1 MSQSRA
7 HSEGL
12 GLFSEFTAKETIEM
26 ASEKPMKFGLMN
38 LFPYADERGPDQ
50 LFQEALEEIVFAEK
64 MGFDSVWLAEHH
76 FSRYSIMP
84 NPLMMAAAIAQR
96 TKRIRIGTAVVIA
109 PLYDPLRL
117 AEDIALVDC
126 LSDGR
131 IDIGY
136 GRGYQP
142 LEFNGF
148 GVDQGE
154 ATGRMNEIIDI
165 LKLAWTQET
174 FSYSGEYYNYK
185 DISIYPR
192 PKQRPHPPIWR
203 AAVSPDSFR
212 FAAEHGQAVLTSPNL
227 TPAPILREL
236 FAGYRQT
243 LRDHGYNDQN
253 FDFPFMQQTYVGVS
267 DEDAYN
273 TPKKGAE
280 WFVKTL
286 SKLLPGG
293 ENVPSGYESY
303 TAFKQAATEFDYDA
317 AFAKGVNFGT
327 ADKIRHRIETMR
339 DEVGMN
345 HYLGWFSV
353 GGMPHDTVMQ
363 SIERFA
369 KEVIPHFR

>member
-1 MSQSRA
+1 
-7 HSEGL
+7 
-12 GLFSEFTAKETIEM
+12 M
-26 ASEKPMKFGLMN
+26 ASQRPMKFGLMN
-38 LFPYADERGPDQ
+38 LFPYADERGPEQ
-50 LFQEALEEIVFAEK
+50 LFKEALEEIILAEEL
-64 MGFDSVWLAEHH
+64 GFDSVWLAEHH

-84 NPLMMAAAIAQR
+84 NPLMMATAIAQR

-117 AEDIALVDC
+117 AEDIALADC

-142 LEFNGF
+142 LEFAGF
-148 GVDQGE
+148 GIDQSE

-165 LKLAWTQET
+165 LKLAWTQDN
-174 FSYSGEYYNYK
+174 FSYSGKYYHYR
-185 DISIYPR
+185 DISVYPR

-203 AAVSPDSFR
+203 AAVSPDSFKH
-212 FAAEHGQAVLTSPNL
+212 AAAHGQPILTSPNL
-227 TPAPILREL
+227 TPAPVLREL
-236 FAGYRQT
+236 FGVYRQT
-243 LRDHGYNDQN
+243 LRDNGYDDQA

-267 DEDAYN
+267 AEDAYN
-273 TPKKGAE
+273 TPKQGAE

-293 ENVPSGYESY
+293 DKVPSGYESY
-303 TAFKQAATEFDYDA
+303 AAFKQAALEFDYDA

-327 ADKIRHRIETMR
+327 AETICDRIAAMR
-339 DEVGMN
+339 DGVGVN
-345 HYLGWFSV
+345 HYLGWFSI
-353 GGMPHDTVMQ
+353 GGMPHEKVMQ